1 VTAATPASP
10 AARFFGGM
18 LQWVGGTI
26 AFLALTMSLFLLVS
40 AVLETTPAARLTGIF
55 AVVMFGLIPC
65 LIGLGL
71 FLLGRKLRGGREV
84 RPREADRAVGKV
96 LLVSGAIV
104 TWIGAHMAVFVLGVG
119 NLKGDDDPALDA
131 LVGFG
136 IVPGVI
142 GIGLMLGGW
151 LLSRRWR
158 RAHLAVNPRWLDP
171 RRSMPASRASCAVL
185 VGVGGLIA
193 APMAFVVLS
202 GLAETLMPIG
212 PDNPLLLGAALYSW
226 YRPFVWLLLCFGL
239 ELVIVGSYRHRYRSV
254 RAGEA

>member
-55 AVVMFGLIPC
+55 AVVMFGLIPF

-71 FLLGRKLRGGREV
+71 FLLGRKLRGGPEGREV
-84 RPREADRAVGKV
+84 RPRAADRVVGKV
-96 LLVSGAIV
+96 LLVSGGIV
-104 TWIGAHMAVFVLGVG
+104 TWIGAHMAVFVLAVG

-131 LVGFG
+131 LVAFG

-142 GIGLMLGGW
+142 GMGLMLGGW
-151 LLSRRWR
+151 LFSRRWH
-158 RAHLAVNPRWLDP
+158 RAHLAVNPRWRNP
-171 RRSMPASRASCAVL
+171 QRPAPSSRASCAVL
-185 VGVGGLIA
+185 VGVGWLIA

-212 PDNPLLLGAALYSW
+212 PNNPLLLGAALYSW
-226 YRPFVWLLLCFGL
+226 YRPFV
-239 ELVIVGSYRHRYRSV
+239 
-254 RAGEA
+254 